1 LIIVAPI
8 EWKDK
13 IQQASIESL
22 GALPWIYT
30 TERCPFYHL
39 TEAMFSEV
47 GCEPSKAVF
56 VDNEESIR
64 QLIKSGVGV
73 SLLRMDD
80 AEQAEAEGW
89 GVRWVG
95 YSPSIVLSVAMQS
108 RRTQEPI
115 LQAWVDELSK
125 FWSIDVGDIPNQ
137 KVS

>member
-1 LIIVAPI
+1 
-8 EWKDK
+8 
-13 IQQASIESL
+13 
-22 GALPWIYT
+22 
-30 TERCPFYHL
+30 
-39 TEAMFSEV
+39 MFSEV

-95 YSPSIVLSVAMQS
+95 YSPSIVLSVAIQS

-115 LQAWVDELSK
+115 LQACVDELSK
-125 FWSIDVGDIPNQ
+125 LWSIDVGDIPNQ
-137 KVS
+137 KVSQNRSNINKRFYHSHYVSSTHLSRLKYKRLLIL